1 VRDRAGLAPHNLPY
15 AHAVP
20 GASFIEAIRR
30 FRPQV
35 LIGATGA
42 PGTFDEEVVRLMAE
56 LNPRPVIFALSN
68 PTSRAECS
76 AEQAI
81 GWSEGRAVFASG
93 SPFAPVA
100 YQGREYRPGQG
111 NNAYVFPGIGLGA
124 IACGM
129 RTISDEVF
137 LTAAQT
143 LAGMVKE
150 EDLAAGSV
158 YPPLTDIRKVSLA
171 IAVAVA
177 EQAWAQ
183 GLARAERPDD
193 PEDMIAGM
201 MYDPVY

>member
-1 VRDRAGLAPHNLPY
+1 
-15 AHAVP
+15 
-20 GASFIEAIRR
+20 
-30 FRPQV
+30 
-35 LIGATGA
+35 
-42 PGTFDEEVVRLMAE
+42 MAE
-56 LNPRPVIFALSN
+56 INPRPVIFALSN
-68 PTSRAECS
+68 PTSRAECT

-81 GWSEGRAVFASG
+81 QWSDGRAVFASG
-93 SPFAPVA
+93 SPFATVVF
-100 YQGREYRPGQG
+100 QGREYRPGQG

-137 LTAAQT
+137 LTAAHT
-143 LAGMVKE
+143 LAGMVSAK
-150 EDLAAGSV
+150 DLAAGAV

-183 GLARAERPDD
+183 GLARDERPDD
-193 PEDMIAGM
+193 LESLLAGM